1 MKTLCPKPTELVILL
16 LGLVFALVIRKIRS
30 GEGKTKY
37 VLGSVGER
45 EVKVNKKE
53 TKAELK
59 QPTPT
64 CFRKPR
70 ELATRLT
77 LSLSNASRNPNTSL
91 HATHNFHVTKYN
103 SPSSLN

>member
-53 TKAELK
+53 TTTEIEATNQLASVN
-59 QPTPT
+59 
-64 CFRKPR
+64 R
-70 ELATRLT
+70 E
-77 LSLSNASRNPNTSL
+77 N
-91 HATHNFHVTKYN
+91 
-103 SPSSLN
+103 

>member
-1 MKTLCPKPTELVILL
+1 MKTLCPKPTELAILL

-53 TKAELK
+53 TKTEI
-59 QPTPT
+59 
-64 CFRKPR
+64 
-70 ELATRLT
+70 EAT
-77 LSLSNASRNPNTSL
+77 NQ
-91 HATHNFHVTKYN
+91 
-103 SPSSLN
+103 LNRDN

>member
-1 MKTLCPKPTELVILL
+1 MAILL

-30 GEGKTKY
+30 GKGKTKY

-45 EVKVNKKE
+45 EVKVNMKE

-91 HATHNFHVTKYN
+91 HATHNFHVTK
-103 SPSSLN
+103 